1 MARDIEAMF
10 VGGPRPGRRGVAVT
24 GSGRLPD
31 EVREG
36 SAIYRLQP
44 SATTWD
50 GEYHYQDARY
60 LFQS

>member
-10 VGGPRPGRRGVAVT
+10 VGGLQPGRCGVGVT
-24 GSGRLPD
+24 GNGRLPE

-36 SAIYRLQP
+36 SAVCRLQP

-50 GEYHYQDARY
+50 GEYHYQNARY
-60 LFQS
+60 LFQR